1 MKEQV
6 NGLAR
11 IGHFQTLRSNML
23 VGLVPQMPI
32 HRQSFTEIMLFFT
45 KCVRQNSTGIV
56 YTRFKRE

>member
-32 HRQSFTEIMLFFT
+32 HRQSFTEIMLFLHKMCKT
-45 KCVRQNSTGIV
+45 ELNRYCIYWV
-56 YTRFKRE
+56 